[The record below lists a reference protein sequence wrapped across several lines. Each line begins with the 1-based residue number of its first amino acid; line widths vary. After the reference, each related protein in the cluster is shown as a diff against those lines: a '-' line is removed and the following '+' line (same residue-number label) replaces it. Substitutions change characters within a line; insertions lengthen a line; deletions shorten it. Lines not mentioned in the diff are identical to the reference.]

1 MVRQLPPWH
10 ENLQKRQV
18 KAPKVYVRDTG
29 LLHQLLGLRTGQELV
44 AHPKCGA
51 SWEGYAIEETLKL
64 LQPDD
69 AYFWATHNGAELDL
83 LLFTR
88 GRRLGVEVKRA
99 DAPTLTPSMRIALT
113 DLRLDHLTVLYPGT
127 KPYSL
132 ADRVS
137 VVPLATLAE
146 GRLGTLFPIPRRRP
160 DATESNAAVIRA
172 TTPLVKHRQ
181 PPAAIR
187 KAIRKL
193 YDLHRPRFQPNCP
206 VPDCPPNHHSPRR
219 LPILSTI
226 PILHNCDADIT
237 ARCRNIGF

>member
-18 KAPKVYVRDTG
+18 KAPKVYLRDTG
-29 LLHQLLGLRTGQELV
+29 LLHQLLGVRTGQELV

-113 DLRLDHLTVLYPGT
+113 DLHLDHLTVLYPGT

-146 GRLGTLFPIPRRRP
+146 GRLGTLFPSRGGGRMP
-160 DATESNAAVIRA
+160 
-172 TTPLVKHRQ
+172 
-181 PPAAIR
+181 R
-187 KAIRKL
+187 KAT
-193 YDLHRPRFQPNCP
+193 
-206 VPDCPPNHHSPRR
+206 PP
-219 LPILSTI
+219 
-226 PILHNCDADIT
+226 
-237 ARCRNIGF
+237 